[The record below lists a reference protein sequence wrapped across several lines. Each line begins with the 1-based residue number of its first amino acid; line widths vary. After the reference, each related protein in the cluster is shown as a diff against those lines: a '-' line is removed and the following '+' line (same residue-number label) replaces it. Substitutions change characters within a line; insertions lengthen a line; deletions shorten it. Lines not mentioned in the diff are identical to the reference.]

1 MKIGI
6 AGVGG
11 IGSNVAVYMVRSGIE
26 QLKLVDFDRV
36 EPGNLNRQFYFRDQV
51 GSNKVDMLACNLRRI
66 NPSVKIDALM
76 LKLDRTNMA
85 ACFADC
91 DTVVEGLDGRR
102 DKKNLLEALAGSGKP
117 VISACGIAGCG
128 TDGQRHHRRRFQN
141 RLPWTPDLRSQGCRR
156 CRHHGRQGNGNGG
169 AQWLNHCGRRCPR
182 GSTAL
187 PRKDSPGDVPISR
200 WSAK

>member
-128 TDGQRHHRRRFQN
+128 TDEIH
-141 RLPWTPDLRSQGCRR
+141 CRR
-156 CRHHGRQGNGNGG
+156 MGNVTIVGDFKTDCHGHRIFAHKVAAVAAIMAGKVMEMAARNG
-169 AQWLNHCGRRCPR
+169 
-182 GSTAL
+182 
-187 PRKDSPGDVPISR
+187 
-200 WSAK
+200 